1 LFVGVEFS
9 IQINLREQSLKS
21 VCHLTGF
28 MTVAVAACVLTSTA
42 AEAGWNGE
50 WARDDGLVRTRLAPC
65 GGKICAVN
73 TWAKGDGDEKAGD
86 TFVLTLV
93 ATDRSHWTGSA
104 FDRKRNLSYSMDMSL
119 DGGQLTTRGCLAGS
133 SLCKTVEW
141 KRVGN

>member
-1 LFVGVEFS
+1 LEFS
-9 IQINLREQSLKS
+9 TQKGGREQPLKS
-21 VCHLTGF
+21 VNHLNGF
-28 MTVAVAACVLTSTA
+28 VAAAVAACVLTSTA

-104 FDRKRNLSYSMDMSL
+104 FDRKRNLNYSMDMSVE
-119 DGGQLTTRGCLAGS
+119 GGQLTTRGCLPGS
-133 SLCKTVEW
+133 SLCKTAEW
-141 KRVGN
+141 KRVGD

>member
-1 LFVGVEFS
+1 VEYS
-9 IQINLREQSLKS
+9 INNAEGSISLKF
-21 VCHLTGF
+21 VCHLNGWLAL
-28 MTVAVAACVLTSTA
+28 AVGACVLTSTA

-86 TFVLTLV
+86 SFVLTLV

-119 DGGQLTTRGCLAGS
+119 DKGQLTTRGCLAGS